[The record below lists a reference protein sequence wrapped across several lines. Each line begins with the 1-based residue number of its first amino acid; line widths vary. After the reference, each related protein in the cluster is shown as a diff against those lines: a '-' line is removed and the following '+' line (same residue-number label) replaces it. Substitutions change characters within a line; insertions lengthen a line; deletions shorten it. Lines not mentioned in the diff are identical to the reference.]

1 MTVTFMCGCDR
12 FPPRCPPTL
21 RKQLNERTGTL
32 PMLSL
37 PERRVRLGLGL
48 GLANPNPNPNPDS
61 TPTLTPTP
69 IPTLT
74 PTLITPGAGRGHGG
88 GTLLLLT
95 RRPRRALDREDR
107 QEAGGAPA
115 WSLTKR
121 PPWAGTELGPCA
133 SSGRAWPLWAAQ
145 HSQGKILAHWAV
157 SHRLGCSSQP
167 PPK

>member
-1 MTVTFMCGCDR
+1 MEVLL
-12 FPPRCPPTL
+12 FPLRCPPTL

-115 WSLTKR
+115 WSLTKH
-121 PPWAGTELGPCA
+121 PPGKGGGCV
-133 SSGRAWPLWAAQ
+133 SSGRAWPLLGGSALPRKEARSLRAPPLPRVLEPAAPNI
-145 HSQGKILAHWAV
+145 SDLHW
-157 SHRLGCSSQP
+157 L
-167 PPK
+167 